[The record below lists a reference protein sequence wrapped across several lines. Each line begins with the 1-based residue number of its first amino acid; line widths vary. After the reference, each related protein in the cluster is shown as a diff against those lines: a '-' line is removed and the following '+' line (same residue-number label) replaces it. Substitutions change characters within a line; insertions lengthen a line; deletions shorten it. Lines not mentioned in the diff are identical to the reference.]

1 MKIFWKKIALYI
13 QFLKDKESAL
23 YFVEVSILYK
33 LYVDPLTYVQRWKLK
48 WTCEFWQMNCWRDS
62 YLRSAEEKQSEHNI
76 EYKDSILLLLI
87 SWTLKFGVEFGV
99 PGVFHIDTELL

>member
-1 MKIFWKKIALYI
+1 MEKIALYI

-33 LYVDPLTYVQRWKLK
+33 LYVDPLTYIQCWKLK
-48 WTCEFWQMNCWRDS
+48 WTCKFWQMNCRRDS
-62 YLRSAEEKQSEHNI
+62 YSRSAKEKQSEHNI

-87 SWTLKFGVEFGV
+87 SWTLKFGMEFGV
-99 PGVFHIDTELL
+99 PGVFHIDIELL

>member
-33 LYVDPLTYVQRWKLK
+33 LYVDPLMFSAENWNEHATSGRWIV
-48 WTCEFWQMNCWRDS
+48 EGIFYS
-62 YLRSAEEKQSEHNI
+62 RSAEGKQSEHNI
-76 EYKDSILLLLI
+76 EYKDSILLLVI
-87 SWTLKFGVEFGV
+87 SWTLKFGMKFGV